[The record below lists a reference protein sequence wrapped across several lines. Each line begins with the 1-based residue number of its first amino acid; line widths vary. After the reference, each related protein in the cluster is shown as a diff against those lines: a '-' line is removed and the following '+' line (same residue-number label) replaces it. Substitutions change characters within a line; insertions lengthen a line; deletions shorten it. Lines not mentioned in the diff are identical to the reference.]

1 MAREVGISRITLFPL
16 TKDVEGQDPT
26 WGAGYRVPWAV
37 NFESSN
43 EYSEGEYYADNII
56 ENSIKQI
63 AKVNVTMEVSS
74 DTPPALEA
82 KITGKGYKNGK
93 SFVATGQVAPYH
105 AIAYEIAMDNG
116 NLRRRIIYKV
126 ALAKNSRN
134 NATQEDSLEG
144 QTFTYEGTGVP
155 LVSCLQVE
163 MEMDLAEINAISDP
177 SEKALALNHWNKF
190 FEQPILP
197 TEEEE
202 IN

>member
-74 DTPPALEA
+74 DTPPALDA

-116 NLRRRIIYKV
+116 NLRRRIIYKG
-126 ALAKNSRN
+126 S
-134 NATQEDSLEG
+134 
-144 QTFTYEGTGVP
+144 
-155 LVSCLQVE
+155 
-163 MEMDLAEINAISDP
+163 
-177 SEKALALNHWNKF
+177 
-190 FEQPILP
+190 
-197 TEEEE
+197 
-202 IN
+202 